1 VRNAVP
7 LNFEQLQMR
16 IMEFNGMEVDKF
28 QFVDM
33 LKERL
38 STADINQVKADVQ
51 PFVKNPHDMDIWS
64 NNYFVQ
70 LAGMIMFQ

>member
-7 LNFEQLQMR
+7 LNFEHLQMR

-38 STADINQVKADVQ
+38 SSADINQVKADVQ

-64 NNYFVQ
+64 TNYFVQ

>member
-1 VRNAVP
+1 MRNAVP
-7 LNFEQLQMR
+7 LNFEHLQMR

-38 STADINQVKADVQ
+38 SSADINQVKADVQ